1 MAMRWPSCSALL
13 ALVLASCVTTTTRY
27 YVPTAGEARINQSQL
42 RERLDAL
49 LRIECPR
56 LMGNAASALGD
67 AGFELDVS
75 RTGEVMRARLERS
88 SGDGRIDDIFGALVA
103 ELRFEPPATTE
114 EVARGRIT
122 VGYSCS
128 PTAAVSTVEITP

>member
-1 MAMRWPSCSALL
+1 MAMRWPSCSALFT
-13 ALVLASCVTTTTRY
+13 LVLAGCVTTTTRY

-56 LMGNAASALGD
+56 LMGSATSALGD
-67 AGFELDVS
+67 AGFALEVS
-75 RTGEVMRARLERS
+75 PTGEVMRARLERS
-88 SGDGRIDDIFGALVA
+88 SGDARIDDIFGALVA
-103 ELRFEPPATTE
+103 ELRFEPPATAAA
-114 EVARGRIT
+114 VAHGRMT

-128 PTAAVSTVEITP
+128 PTTAVSTVEITP